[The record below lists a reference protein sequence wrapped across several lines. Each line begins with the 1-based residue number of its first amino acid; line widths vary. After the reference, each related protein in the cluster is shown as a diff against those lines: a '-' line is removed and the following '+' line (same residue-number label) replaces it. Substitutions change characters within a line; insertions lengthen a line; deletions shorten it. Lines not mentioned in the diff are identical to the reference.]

1 MAIRRSWRI
10 NPISIPCLWVPI
22 RKGNKMGKKKT
33 SQKKKTDKIFD
44 KGNPKG
50 GSKGQGKKGPASPMS
65 DKKK

>member
-1 MAIRRSWRI
+1 M
-10 NPISIPCLWVPI
+10 V
-22 RKGNKMGKKKT
+22 KKNKNLNT
-33 SQKKKTDKIFD
+33 QKKKTDKIFD